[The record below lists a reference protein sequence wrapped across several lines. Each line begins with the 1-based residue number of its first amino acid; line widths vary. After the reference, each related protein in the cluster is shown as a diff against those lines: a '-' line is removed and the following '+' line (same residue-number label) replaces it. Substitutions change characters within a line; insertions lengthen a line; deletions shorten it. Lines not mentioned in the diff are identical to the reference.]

1 MYVIIIL
8 YDNYLLPLPVGS
20 CIVLT

>member
-1 MYVIIIL
+1 MINII